1 MSSKTV
7 LTLEAELYKSFSIDA
22 NAFME
27 MIQILILMF
36 HDFFVCLFFFLNQGR
51 GKATPKRRG
60 WGGELF
66 IRVYIHFLI

>member
-27 MIQILILMF
+27 MIHILILMF

-60 WGGELF
+60 GGGGEIF
-66 IRVYIHFLI
+66 IRF